1 MSYNELRSATIS
13 YAKGKARKTS
23 KHDQTIKDEV
33 EKIDHII
40 CSSCDSMNID
50 YEQKQYEN
58 LKKELQQL
66 YENKG

>member
-1 MSYNELRSATIS
+1 MGTSYNELRSATIS

-50 YEQKQYEN
+50 YE
-58 LKKELQQL
+58 
-66 YENKG
+66 